1 MTVNALGHLE
11 VERAQRLHQTRTIM
25 EAQDLDALVLVKA
38 VSRNLARPH
47 WPCAD
52 PSL

>member
-11 VERAQRLHQTRTIM
+11 VERAQRLHQTRAIM

-52 PSL
+52 PGL